1 MTETSAVWFHVC
13 MLVAEYKPKLLRD
26 LLQVHAVVLLDGAWG
41 TVLGTRYPALAAH
54 PARVILEFPDS
65 VISLAEDYVSAGA
78 LALTTNTFR
87 ASPWLMGTD
96 FVVTNRTAVALAI
109 QAHPELVM
117 GSIGPARLEARLANL
132 SEVEDDGWLRDQ
144 FLQQACVLAHAGCRT
159 VILETFGALD
169 ECLLAMDAVR
179 EAGIEEVLCSL
190 YIAPEPEAPAR
201 LPGDSISL
209 ADAMKTLA
217 DAGADLLGL
226 NCIAGPDVALSLL
239 QALALEKLAVP
250 LAVQPNA
257 GTPVETGGIWTH
269 PIEADG
275 FGDYALPLREAGA
288 RLVGGCCGTTPE
300 HVAAIRR
307 ALYG

>member
-1 MTETSAVWFHVC
+1 MTETSAVWFHVR
-13 MLVAEYKPKLLRD
+13 MLVGEYKPKLLRD

-41 TVLGTRYPALAAH
+41 TVLGTQYPALAAH
-54 PARVILEFPDS
+54 PARAVLEFPDS
-65 VISLAEDYVSAGA
+65 VISLAGDYESAGA

-96 FVVTNRTAVALAI
+96 FASTNRAAVALALQVRP
-109 QAHPELVM
+109 QALM
-117 GSIGPARLEARLANL
+117 GSIGPARLEARRAGMLAA
-132 SEVEDDGWLRDQ
+132 EDDGWLRDQ
-144 FLQQACVLAHAGCRT
+144 FLQQASALAHTGCRT

-190 YIAPEPEAPAR
+190 YVDSETEAPAC

-217 DAGADLLGL
+217 DAGTDLLGL

-239 QALALEKLAVP
+239 QTLEMEKLGVP
-250 LAVQPNA
+250 FAIQPNA
-257 GTPVETGGIWTH
+257 GTPCETDGAWVH
-269 PIEADG
+269 PIAAKR
-275 FGDYALPLREAGA
+275 FGDYAVQLREAGA
-288 RLVGGCCGTTPE
+288 RLIGGCCGTTPE
-300 HVAAIRR
+300 HVAASRR